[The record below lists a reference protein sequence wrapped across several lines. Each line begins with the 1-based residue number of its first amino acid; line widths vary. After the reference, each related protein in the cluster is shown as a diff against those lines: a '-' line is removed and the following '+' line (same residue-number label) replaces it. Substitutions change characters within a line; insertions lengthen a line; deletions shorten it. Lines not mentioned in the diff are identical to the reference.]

1 MGRKSFLLPVTYFP
15 TYVVYPFTLEVT
27 GMKISN
33 PIIEQLD
40 YQESVTH
47 LRMCKGDG
55 DMLVGKQLLLRL
67 PPSST

>member
-1 MGRKSFLLPVTYFP
+1 MGRKGFPLPVSYFP
-15 TYVVYPFTLEVT
+15 TNLVYPFTLEVT
-27 GMKISN
+27 GIKRAN

-40 YQESVTH
+40 YQESDTH

-67 PPSST
+67 PPSFT